1 MKNATL
7 VLLFIIIVIL
17 SINYYIKNKDIVNI
31 KSTIDGRYYKV
42 GDNPDK
48 LQAANLLAKI
58 NNNVSKLLDS
68 LKNNKEPHF
77 IRLCEKYNPNSL
89 RENTNTASY
98 KAYSLNKG
106 EEISLCLRN
115 VDNTLI
121 TDINTIMFVL
131 IHELAHIM
139 TKEIGH
145 PDIFWENMNLLL
157 KKSEEIGI
165 YTPIDYSKNP
175 VNYCGMNVNKTPY
188 RF

>member
-1 MKNATL
+1 MKYSTL
-7 VLLFIIIVIL
+7 ILLFIIIIVL
-17 SINYYIKNKDIVNI
+17 FINYYIKNKDVVKV

-42 GDNPDK
+42 GDKPDK

-58 NNNVSKLLDS
+58 NNNVSKLLYS
-68 LKNNKEPHF
+68 LKNNKEENF
-77 IRLCEKYNPNSL
+77 IRLCKKYNPNSL
-89 RENTNTASY
+89 RENINTSSY

-121 TDINTIMFVL
+121 SDINTIMFVL

-157 KKSEEIGI
+157 KKSEKIGI
-165 YTPIDYSKNP
+165 YTPIDYSKTP